1 MRGENGRKMLEKM
14 MDVKEAKKQI
24 LFSLP
29 MILTNVFYSLI
40 PVVSVMFAGHLGQL
54 QLAGSTLA
62 NSWAT
67 VTGFSFMLGLSGALE
82 TLCGQ
87 GFGANLYKILGI
99 YLQASCIIS
108 LLFSIIISVLWW
120 FTEPILNLLHQT
132 PDISKEA
139 ALYMRFLIPGIF
151 AYGILQN
158 ILRFLQT
165 QSVVFP
171 LVVLSFVPLLLHC
184 GLSYLLVHFTT
195 LGYKGAALA
204 TSITFWFSVMIL
216 IIYVNYAKKF
226 EHTWKGL
233 SKEAFCHVFANLKLA
248 LPSAAMVCL
257 EYSAFEILVLLAGLM
272 PNPET
277 TTSLIAIWSYRAFT
291 NKNRSQAR
299 PTTSCLGH
307 NIWAGFFSRNASIIK
322 AFASMTPLLCSS
334 IFLDSI
340 QGILSGVCRGCGW
353 QHLAVYINL
362 GTFYAI
368 GMPIAYLVAFK
379 LHLYAKGLW
388 IGLICGLVVQSASLF
403 LITRLHKWKALELSP
418 NGNENSIPV

>member
-277 TTSLIAIWSYRAFT
+277 TTSLIAICVNTES
-291 NKNRSQAR
+291 
-299 PTTSCLGH
+299 
-307 NIWAGFFSRNASIIK
+307 
-322 AFASMTPLLCSS
+322 
-334 IFLDSI
+334 
-340 QGILSGVCRGCGW
+340 
-353 QHLAVYINL
+353 
-362 GTFYAI
+362 
-368 GMPIAYLVAFK
+368 IAYMCT
-379 LHLYAKGLW
+379 YGL
-388 IGLICGLVVQSASLF
+388 SAAARF
-403 LITRLHKWKALELSP
+403 GT
-418 NGNENSIPV
+418 